1 MLISIQRENVENP
14 DVFTEEWAAKC
25 PNPNA
30 YIQRY
35 FLKYAGNIIETI
47 YTASIDGRRA
57 DIPYPRLSNMTISGY
72 ECTIGKIVN
81 NNDLWD
87 EYIRIKNITVRD

>member
-1 MLISIQRENVENP
+1 MNYEDFRKSIANSTKDDWLEDDEHGVWILKSNLLISIQRENVENP

-35 FLKYAGNIIETI
+35 FLKYAGNI
-47 YTASIDGRRA
+47 S
-57 DIPYPRLSNMTISGY
+57 
-72 ECTIGKIVN
+72 V
-81 NNDLWD
+81 
-87 EYIRIKNITVRD
+87 